1 MNESAHAED
10 MLEDFAVKAGAA
22 SLSAAIIL
30 PGSGVTIKATAE
42 ELFRR
47 IARTKTL
54 FIRGGTVMGIVENGN
69 IPALEVIGP
78 AAARSRFESY
88 ATFKVY
94 RSGRDSQLVLKP
106 SIIPQDMAMALLE
119 SDEARKFLPT
129 ITGLIN
135 CSVIV
140 RAGDG
145 IQIVGRGY
153 HSGTGLFITG
163 GQTPL
168 RVELSEAIEAVR
180 RLVGEFDFQSAGD
193 RSRAT
198 ASFITP
204 ALKLGGHL
212 HGNVPADVA
221 EADRSQAG
229 KGFRQKLI
237 AAVYNETPSLVTH
250 RNGGV
255 GSVDETLNEKLI
267 AGHPF
272 IQLDNF
278 RGKFDSQHTEA
289 LLTAEKR
296 FPARVPHCREVMI
309 DPSRFFLMLTS
320 NGLDTTPDFANRSS
334 IVRIRK
340 REGFA
345 FSKYPEGD
353 LLQHVRACQSNYLG
367 AVFAIIRRWIEGGC
381 LRSNETRHDFREWV
395 QTLDWIVQNI
405 LGEAPLMDGHR
416 AAQERVSNPDLT
428 FLRNLALAVAN
439 QDRHREFLNASA
451 LYEIAE
457 VSDVEIPRLREH
469 DEDKGKLLIGSIMA
483 RLFKTVKSLTLDG
496 FTVTRHEAETERHDG
511 GGTYLAKTYR
521 FEEAVQWS
529 AFRGSAQGA

>member
-1 MNESAHAED
+1 MNKGAQAED
-10 MLEDFAVKAGAA
+10 MLKEFAVEVGAA
-22 SLSAAIIL
+22 SLNGAIIL
-30 PGSGVTIKATAE
+30 PGSGITIKATAE

-47 IARTKTL
+47 IASTKTL
-54 FIRGGTVMGIVENGN
+54 FIRGGTVVGMVVNN
-69 IPALEVIGP
+69 DTPALEVVGP

-88 ATFKVY
+88 ATFMVY

-106 SIIPQDMAMALLE
+106 AIIPQDMAMALLE
-119 SDEARKFLPT
+119 SDEARTFLPT

-135 CSVIV
+135 CPVIV
-140 RAGDG
+140 STDEGV
-145 IQIVGRGY
+145 QIVGHGY
-153 HSGTGLFITG
+153 HPGTGLFITG
-163 GQTPL
+163 RQTPL
-168 RVELSEAIEAVR
+168 EVELSKAIELFR
-180 RLVGEFDFQSAGD
+180 ELVTGFDFQSPGD
-193 RSRAT
+193 RSRAL
-198 ASFITP
+198 ASFIAP

-221 EADRSQAG
+221 EADKSQAG

-237 AAVYNETPSLVTH
+237 AAVYNETLSLVTQ

-289 LLTAEKR
+289 FLTAGKR

-320 NGLDTTPDFANRSS
+320 NGVDTTRDFANRSS

-340 REGFA
+340 QEGFA
-345 FSKYPEGD
+345 FRKYPEGD
-353 LLQHVRACQSNYLG
+353 LLEHVRACQPDYLG
-367 AVFAIIRRWIEGGC
+367 AVFTIIRTWIERGR
-381 LRSNETRHDFREWV
+381 LRSDETRHDFREWV

-405 LGEAPLMDGHR
+405 LDEAPLMNGHQ

-428 FLRNLALAVAN
+428 FLRKLALAVAD

-457 VSDVEIPRLREH
+457 ITDVDIPRLREH

-511 GGTYLAKTYR
+511 GGTYTAKTYQ
-521 FEEAVQWS
+521 FEDA
-529 AFRGSAQGA
+529 AP